1 MSHPVT
7 PPPFEQGGAVPPP
20 AAPQEGAASPPPP
33 IPGFP
38 PEGKQ
43 KKSGM
48 KKLLGILATIL
59 VVLVVIG
66 IKSGVRSMFSEDPLE
81 DAVVGSCLTDTPKAE
96 DTEVIVCTDAK
107 AGYTV
112 VGKVADV
119 SKAKFDADP
128 DGALCSAFP
137 SAKTSLWVEKGTFL
151 LCLDEK

>member
-1 MSHPVT
+1 MRRYLLACVPLLLLSVQTPVYAK
-7 PPPFEQGGAVPPP
+7 ERGADSAGQNCKP
-20 AAPQEGAASPPPP
+20 
-33 IPGFP
+33 
-38 PEGKQ
+38 KK

-66 IKSGVRSMFSEDPLE
+66 IKSGARSMFSEDPLE